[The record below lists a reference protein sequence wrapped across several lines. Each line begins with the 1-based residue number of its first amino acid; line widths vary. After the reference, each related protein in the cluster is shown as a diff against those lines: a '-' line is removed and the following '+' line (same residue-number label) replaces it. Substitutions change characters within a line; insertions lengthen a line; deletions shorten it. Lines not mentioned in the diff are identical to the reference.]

1 MNHAFRWR
9 LPLPKKP
16 LSFPFPNWPDMVHN
30 SQRQTTEYC
39 ATYLPTASFLSSS
52 CKLPFSL
59 WASWWI
65 VVSDGPQND
74 CVIISTCTINVKSC
88 DSMLDHLLHVTHA
101 WFYSLDEYRWT
112 ISPSVQIGRDFPIFH
127 VLFIRF
133 LIAFVTQLLVKQDFL
148 PADLFRTP
156 GITRCPLPPIEATKN
171 GLPRSHG
178 GKTGM
183 DNGRA
188 GWTSDQ
194 RLWFKPKPEI
204 QMQTLSD
211 RDNDAYR

>member
-1 MNHAFRWR
+1 
-9 LPLPKKP
+9 
-16 LSFPFPNWPDMVHN
+16 MVHN

-74 CVIISTCTINVKSC
+74 CVITSTCTINVKSC

-112 ISPSVQIGRDFPIFH
+112 ITPLSKLAEIFKYFMYFHQIFN
-127 VLFIRF
+127 RF
-133 LIAFVTQLLVKQDFL
+133 CDSAISEAGLLACGSIPNPWYNTV
-148 PADLFRTP
+148 PTS
-156 GITRCPLPPIEATKN
+156 
-171 GLPRSHG
+171 SH
-178 GKTGM
+178 
-183 DNGRA
+183 
-188 GWTSDQ
+188 WSDQ
-194 RLWFKPKPEI
+194 KWPSSQPWWENWDGQWESRMDIRSETVVQAQTRNSNANTFWPRQWCI
-204 QMQTLSD
+204 QKRKTL
-211 RDNDAYR
+211 NGQ

>member
-1 MNHAFRWR
+1 MLHMPDFTVWMNTDGPF
-9 LPLPKKP
+9 PP
-16 LSFPFPNWPDMVHN
+16 LSCHTLRFQID
-30 SQRQTTEYC
+30 
-39 ATYLPTASFLSSS
+39 SF
-52 CKLPFSL
+52 FS
-59 WASWWI
+59 
-65 VVSDGPQND
+65 
-74 CVIISTCTINVKSC
+74 
-88 DSMLDHLLHVTHA
+88 
-101 WFYSLDEYRWT
+101 
-112 ISPSVQIGRDFPIFH
+112 QIGRDFQIFH

-133 LIAFVTQLLVKQDFL
+133 LIAFVTQLSVKQDFL
-148 PADLFRTP
+148 PAALFRTP

-204 QMQTLSD
+204 QTQTFSD
-211 RDNDAYR
+211 RDNDAYRKGKL